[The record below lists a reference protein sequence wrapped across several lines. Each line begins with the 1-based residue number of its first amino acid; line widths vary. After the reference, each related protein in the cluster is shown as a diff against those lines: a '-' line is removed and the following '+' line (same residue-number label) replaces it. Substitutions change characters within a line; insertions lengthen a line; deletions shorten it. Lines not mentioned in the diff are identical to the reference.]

1 MLAKLNRQLFEATV
15 FDSGALG
22 LTTSVVHQFTVAGI
36 YAATVRKNGKPMG
49 NVTFEVSDDAAA
61 MQLDID
67 LAKSQG
73 SLGNECCCGS
83 HDGASHSV
91 STKGYVVFHTTSGT
105 GWSVHIGEGKQ
116 ATFDSTRLTKGD
128 IFALTLLEPT
138 RYKIENKLG
147 TAKGSVEV
155 GFTQADLKR
164 LSELKPVMVS
174 VGKSFDPEHF
184 KLISTQGLVFRVETD
199 ARIVITRQEKR
210 KAEPKRGLIRF
221 HRPKAAETRPTR
233 KAS

>member
-1 MLAKLNRQLFEATV
+1 MLATLKRQLFEATM

-22 LTTSVVHQFTVAGI
+22 LTTSVVHQFRAAGV
-36 YAATVRKNGKPMG
+36 YTASVRKDGRHMG
-49 NVTFEVSDDAAA
+49 SVTFEVSDDATA

-67 LAKSQG
+67 LSKTQG
-73 SLGNECCCGS
+73 SSGDTDCCCGS
-83 HDGASHSV
+83 RDGGSQSV
-91 STKGYVVFHTTSGT
+91 SPKGYVVFHTTSGT

-116 ATFDSTRLTKGD
+116 VTFDSTRLTKGD

-138 RYKIENKLG
+138 RYKIENKRG

-155 GFTQADLKR
+155 SFNQADVKR
-164 LSELKPVMVS
+164 LSELKPVSVT
-174 VGKSFDPEHF
+174 VGKSFDPEHL
-184 KLISTQGLVFRVETD
+184 KLISTQGLIFRIETD

-210 KAEPKRGLIRF
+210 KTEPKRGRIRF
-221 HRPKAAETRPTR
+221 QRPRVAEGPIR